1 MSTVKVVVGA
11 ASVELESSGTPVQE
25 LAELAVQTLRQAQTA
40 DQQATQE
47 QTTKAGQY
55 I

>member
-1 MSTVKVVVGA
+1 MSTVKVAVGA

-25 LAELAVQTLRQAQTA
+25 LAELAVATLRKAQTA